1 VALTVDDL
9 SRRRGR
15 YGTDG
20 GAEAIIGLAGI
31 VLIPLVIG
39 LALLL
44 VGHSPWSAV
53 PLAATVVTALVAIG
67 YLYTTWEGKF
77 LAWADIL
84 RGLSLGGDERVLDMG
99 CGRGAVLLLA
109 ARLLPRGRAVGVDLW
124 RTKDQ
129 SGNSP
134 DAARHNAE
142 VEGVADRVELHTG
155 DMTAMPFED
164 GSFDLVVSSMAI
176 HNIPGREG
184 RTRAIDEAVRVLK
197 PGGRL
202 AIADLANTGLYAAR
216 LRERGMLG
224 VERRGVD
231 PRFWLGVPG
240 VMRLVTARKPDA
252 HSGM

>member
-1 VALTVDDL
+1 MALTVDDPA
-9 SRRRGR
+9 RRRGR

-20 GAEAIIGLAGI
+20 GAEAIIGLAVI
-31 VLIPLVIG
+31 VVVPLSIG

-44 VGHSPWSAV
+44 VGHTGWSAL
-53 PLAATVVTALVAIG
+53 PLAVTVLTLLVSIG

-77 LAWADIL
+77 RAWADIL
-84 RGLSLGGDERVLDMG
+84 RGLRLDGGERVLDMG

-109 ARLLPRGRAVGVDLW
+109 ARLLPRGRAVGIDLW
-124 RTKDQ
+124 RARDQ
-129 SGNSP
+129 SGNRP
-134 DAARHNAE
+134 DATQHNAE
-142 VEGVADRVELHTG
+142 VEGVADRIEVHTG

-202 AIADLANTGLYAAR
+202 VIADLAHTGLYAAR
-216 LRERGMLG
+216 LRERGMQG

-231 PRFWLGVPG
+231 PRFWLGIPG

-252 HSGM
+252 GA